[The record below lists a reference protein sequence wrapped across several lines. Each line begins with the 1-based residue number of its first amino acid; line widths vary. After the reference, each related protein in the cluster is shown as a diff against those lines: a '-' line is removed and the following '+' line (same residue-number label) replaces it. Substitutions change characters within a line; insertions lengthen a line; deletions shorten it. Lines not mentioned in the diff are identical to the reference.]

1 MHIFMFHMEFTLVRK
16 KLVRRS
22 LTPHGRST
30 ISKLHAKEQPHEVA
44 SSGAEA

>member
-1 MHIFMFHMEFTLVRK
+1 MFHMEFTLARK
-16 KLVRRS
+16 KLVHRS

-30 ISKLHAKEQPHEVA
+30 ISKLHKLHAKEQPHEVA